1 VKYALSLVVGLI
13 MSTVAGGGAP
23 AQAVNYPTKPIRL
36 IIPFVPG
43 GGADAVG
50 TAISDELSKRLGQPI
65 VKSNHPGSNSV
76 IGTALLAK
84 SPPDGHT
91 LLLVTAGIASNPFLY
106 ANLPY
111 KTPDSFAPV
120 SILTSYP
127 FVLGVRRDLP
137 FNSIKEMIEFA
148 KANPGKLR
156 AATSGRG
163 AAAHLTLGL
172 LNNLSGSEIRAIP
185 FKGAGEGLNAVAGG
199 FVDMIF
205 SGFETVR
212 PFVEGGRM
220 KYFGSSGPALTSAGI
235 PSISDTVP
243 GFEYLNWM
251 AMIAPAGT
259 PPEVL
264 DKLNTALAS
273 VFADPT
279 VKDRLA
285 ALNID
290 IIASP
295 HKEAKEYIV
304 QQMAV
309 NKRIIDSLG
318 LKPE

>member
-1 VKYALSLVVGLI
+1 MKYVLSLVVGLVI
-13 MSTVAGGGAP
+13 GAVAGGGAS
-23 AQAVNYPTKPIRL
+23 AQTVNYPTKPIRL
-36 IIPFVPG
+36 LIPFVSG
-43 GGADAVG
+43 GGADAVAA
-50 TAISDELSKRLGQPI
+50 AISDELSKRLGQPI

-84 SPPDGHT
+84 SAPDGHT
-91 LLLVTAGIASNPFLY
+91 LLLVTPGFVNNPYLY

-111 KTPDSFAPV
+111 KTPDAFAPV

-137 FNSIKEMIEFA
+137 FNSVEEMITFA

-156 AATSGRG
+156 AATPGRG

-172 LNNLSGSEIRAIP
+172 LNNLSGSEIRSIP

-199 FVDMIF
+199 FVDMVF

-220 KYFGSSGPALTSAGI
+220 RYFGSSGAALESVGI

-251 AMIAPAGT
+251 ALIAPAGT
-259 PPEVL
+259 PTAVL
-264 DKLNTALAS
+264 DKLNAALAS
-273 VFADPT
+273 VFADPK
-279 VKDRLA
+279 VKERLA

-290 IIASP
+290 IIVSS
-295 HKEAKEYIV
+295 HEEAKEYVV

-309 NKRIIDSLG
+309 GKKIVESLG

>member
-1 VKYALSLVVGLI
+1 VKYVLSLVVGLV
-13 MSTVAGGGAP
+13 MGAVASGGAA
-23 AQAVNYPTKPIRL
+23 AQTVNYPTKPIRL
-36 IIPFVPG
+36 LIPFVSG
-43 GGADAVG
+43 GGADAVAA
-50 TAISDELSKRLGQPI
+50 TFSDELSKRLGQPI

-84 SPPDGHT
+84 AAPDGHT
-91 LLLVTAGIASNPFLY
+91 LLLVTPGIVNNPYLY

-111 KTPDSFAPV
+111 KTPDAFAPV

-137 FNSIKEMIEFA
+137 FNSVKEMIAFA
-148 KANPGKLR
+148 RANPGKLK

-172 LNNLSGSEIRAIP
+172 MNNLSGSEIRPIP

-199 FVDMIF
+199 FVDMVF

-212 PFVEGGRM
+212 PFVEAGRM
-220 KYFGSSGPALTSAGI
+220 RYFGSSGPALKSAGI

-243 GFEYLNWM
+243 GFEYLNWL
-251 AMIAPAGT
+251 ALIAPAGT
-259 PPEVL
+259 PTDVL
-264 DKLNTALAS
+264 DKLNVALAS
-273 VFADPT
+273 VFADPK

-290 IIASP
+290 IIVSS
-295 HKEAKEYIV
+295 HKEAKEYVV

-309 NKRIIDSLG
+309 GKKIVEGLG